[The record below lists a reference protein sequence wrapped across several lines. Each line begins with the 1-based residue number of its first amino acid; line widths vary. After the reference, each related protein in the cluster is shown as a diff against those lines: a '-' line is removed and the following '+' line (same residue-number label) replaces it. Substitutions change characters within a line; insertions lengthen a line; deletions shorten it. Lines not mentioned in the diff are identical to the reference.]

1 MEAVAARRIIQQ
13 RCWQFTCSPA
23 DASDSFDD
31 RVRRIQKSLADEWDR
46 CGYHLK
52 KSRKVLGGKNLPL
65 PTEEQ
70 VIEALTVT
78 GGHAGRA
85 LIVLLP
91 KTVLD
96 PHDPNAN
103 GGQAKPRGVRS
114 WAASQELLLLA
125 KRPEV
130 QPRFPPNTAP
140 DLSQKKNAIK
150 RGVEE

>member
-1 MEAVAARRIIQQ
+1 M
-13 RCWQFTCSPA
+13 
-23 DASDSFDD
+23 
-31 RVRRIQKSLADEWDR
+31 
-46 CGYHLK
+46 
-52 KSRKVLGGKNLPL
+52 LGGKNLPL

-103 GGQAKPRGVRS
+103 GG
-114 WAASQELLLLA
+114 LL
-125 KRPEV
+125 
-130 QPRFPPNTAP
+130 
-140 DLSQKKNAIK
+140 
-150 RGVEE
+150 